1 MELIELLEKIVSDY
15 HNSQNI
21 GDVNNSQNTGDV
33 NNSQNTEDINT
44 SQNTGNV
51 NNSQNTP
58 NIDEKIAGIE
68 NQLKSIFNLIQ
79 ERNINT
85 PVTHNNP
92 DNISDVYRNLVN
104 RRNKEDK

>member
-15 HNSQNI
+15 HNSQNMV
-21 GDVNNSQNTGDV
+21 DVNNSQNM
-33 NNSQNTEDINT
+33 
-44 SQNTGNV
+44 GNV
-51 NNSQNTP
+51 NNSQNMGDVP

-85 PVTHNNP
+85 PVNHNNP

>member
-15 HNSQNI
+15 HNSQN
-21 GDVNNSQNTGDV
+21 
-33 NNSQNTEDINT
+33 
-44 SQNTGNV
+44 TGNV
-51 NNSQNTP
+51 NNSQNTGNVS

>member
-15 HNSQNI
+15 HNSQNT
-21 GDVNNSQNTGDV
+21 GNVNN
-33 NNSQNTEDINT
+33 

-51 NNSQNTP
+51 NNSQNTGNVNNSQNTGNVP